1 MTPADASA
9 WLVAAGGRRFLL
21 TLGNALVNTLLLA
34 TGRLAGG
41 EYVTIVT
48 LTTGAYI
55 AAGTWQKKAAPDQ
68 P

>member
-1 MTPADASA
+1 
-9 WLVAAGGRRFLL
+9 LL